1 MQYKDVIQRPRPCT
15 IIHIKFN
22 SEIDIVQFW
31 TAQFFL
37 WNKKPRISRPCSNS
51 KTLWTLCVFSQILGP
66 FGSRCWLRTKL
77 SLIFLITTKPE
88 KARQHS

>member
-31 TAQFFL
+31 TAQFLFME
-37 WNKKPRISRPCSNS
+37 S
-51 KTLWTLCVFSQILGP
+51 KTSYL
-66 FGSRCWLRTKL
+66 
-77 SLIFLITTKPE
+77 
-88 KARQHS
+88 KALQ